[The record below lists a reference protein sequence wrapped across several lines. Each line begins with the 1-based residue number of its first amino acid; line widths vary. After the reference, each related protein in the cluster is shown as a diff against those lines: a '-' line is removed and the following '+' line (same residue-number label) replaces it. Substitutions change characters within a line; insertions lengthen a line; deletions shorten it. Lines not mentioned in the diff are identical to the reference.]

1 MLDTSHSTKENPELT
16 KYQTLL
22 LQRLHRLICHY
33 RLGGSNL
40 PSGLASTSQV
50 SLLRWVK
57 GAFEDCCDSDLGDAA
72 TLLLRQF
79 GIGAR

>member
-1 MLDTSHSTKENPELT
+1 MPDTSHSTKESPQLT

-33 RLGGSNL
+33 KRGGYIL
-40 PSGLASTSQV
+40 PPELASTSQV

-57 GAFEDCCDSDLGDAA
+57 GAFEDCYDSEIGDEA
-72 TLLLRQF
+72 TWLLRQF
-79 GIGAR
+79 GIGA

>member
-1 MLDTSHSTKENPELT
+1 MPDTSHSTKESPQLT

-33 RLGGSNL
+33 KLGGSNL

-57 GAFEDCCDSDLGDAA
+57 GASEDCYDSDLGEEAA
-72 TLLLRQF
+72 LLLRQF
-79 GIGAR
+79 GIGA